1 MSLCAVSPDPAV
13 SRLVENCGYATAAL
27 TLLPIP
33 GSEIIGVVPLH
44 VGMVIG
50 IANHH
55 GRTLTEESAM
65 ELLLEIGTT
74 VGASLVGS
82 RLATTAAK
90 VLLPGLGGVVAA
102 PFMFA
107 STLGLGAVADAWF
120 RSGTLSDRQMKDIYS
135 RAKSEAKR
143 GFDPSQAR
151 AEPHVRTAAAA
162 AASAGES
169 APAATEDLDLVS
181 RLRRARDL
189 RDEGLISDE
198 EFEAVKKQVLD
209 AL

>member
-1 MSLCAVSPDPAV
+1 MSFCAVSPDPAV
-13 SRLVENCGYATAAL
+13 NRLVENCGYATAAL

-55 GRTLTEESAM
+55 GRTLTEESAT

-82 RLATTAAK
+82 RIATTAAK

-120 RSGTLSDRQMKDIYS
+120 RTGTLTERQMKDIYS
-135 RAKSEAKR
+135 RAKAEAKQ

-151 AEPHVRTAAAA
+151 AEPHVKAAAA
-162 AASAGES
+162 AAAKES
-169 APAATEDLDLVS
+169 PPSPPEDLDLVS
-181 RLRRARDL
+181 RLRRARDM

-198 EFEAVKKQVLD
+198 EFAAVKQQVLD